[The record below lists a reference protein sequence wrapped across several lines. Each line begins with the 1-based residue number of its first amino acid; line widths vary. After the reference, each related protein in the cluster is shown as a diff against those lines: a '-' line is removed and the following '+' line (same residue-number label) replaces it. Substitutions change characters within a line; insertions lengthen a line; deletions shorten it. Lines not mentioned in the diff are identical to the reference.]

1 MAQVHRFCDSV
12 AVHLGPGSPVFY
24 FDAATARRLANA
36 IATAAADIKAR
47 PVTESTFESTQ
58 LPDGTDSSGACAQ
71 PFPRGGDL
79 PVIFRKHWSREDRR
93 WIVTAGFPTLWA
105 NSSDWW
111 DIVCYDAD
119 EEHGAA
125 SPEWFKKGRPA
136 TESEYIPLLLELLMV
151 YGKEDKNS
159 PAFNLV
165 VYEKFHSFFNDR
177 RKDGWKKARAK

>member
-12 AVHLGPGSPVFY
+12 AVHLGPDSPTFY

-36 IATAAADIKAR
+36 IATAAADVKAR
-47 PVTESTFESTQ
+47 PFTESTFESTQ
-58 LPDGTDSSGACAQ
+58 LPNGTDSSGACAR

-111 DIVCYDAD
+111 HIVCHDLL
-119 EEHGAA
+119 EGHGAA
-125 SPEWFKKGRPA
+125 SPEWFRSGRPA
-136 TESEYIPLLLELLMV
+136 TESEYLPLLVELRSI
-151 YGKEDKNS
+151 YEIEDEDS

-165 VYEKFHSFFNDR
+165 IYEKFHSFFNDR
-177 RKDGWKKARAK
+177 RRAEWKKGRAK